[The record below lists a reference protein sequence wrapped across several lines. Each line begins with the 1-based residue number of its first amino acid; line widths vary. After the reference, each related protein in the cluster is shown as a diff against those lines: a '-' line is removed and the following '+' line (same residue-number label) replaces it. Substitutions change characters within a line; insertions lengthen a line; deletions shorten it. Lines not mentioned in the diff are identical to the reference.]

1 MRIEFRRVSTRIAVY
16 AVVLLAV
23 TCLAF
28 AYFAY
33 TQGTKAVL
41 EEVDKAL
48 TAYADEAARH
58 LESKLQAQFDV
69 LEAIAA
75 RPEMTGMNWDMQRP
89 VLLAEIERLKTFE
102 YFGSADQTG
111 RIRFTNGTT
120 LDFSGRPFVEK
131 ALAGEVAVSDL
142 VVSPL
147 DGELSLYFAV
157 PINRLGA
164 VVGVLVGQL
173 DQEFLSAAV
182 RDLQFADEGWAYIV
196 SGAGTIMAHPVQ
208 EMVLKRSSIYDKTGD
223 FAPAGAAIQ
232 TLGLRQRGTASYQTN
247 DGARRVDA
255 LVPVGLTDWTL
266 AVSALESEM
275 LSNVYRLRTVML
287 TVSVVFIALGIGASL
302 ILGRGV
308 SRPLEEVRAAVED
321 IATGDLSVQVAVKSK
336 DEVGFTISALNAAV
350 ERIAGVLQEVAESAQ
365 TLARMSQEM
374 AAASQEVS
382 ASTEEVASTTNQFS
396 ATLEAVNAR
405 AIGVRQRAEEISDR
419 AAAGEGALREI
430 LNQLTVVRDNSQ
442 SLSDNISHLGQ
453 ISQEIGIIVSTITGI
468 ADQTNLLAL
477 NAAIEAARA
486 GEQGRGFAVV
496 AEEVRQLAEESSQAA
511 VEITDLIQEIQSG
524 IAKAVAGMNEGAEEA
539 EQALGQVTSS
549 SQILREILASVRTIV
564 EDVQHI
570 SKGLEELNL
579 GGADIASVTQEQA
592 ASTSEV
598 SHAAQGLTEMA
609 ALLQDLVGRFRLPK
623 DL

>member
-1 MRIEFRRVSTRIAVY
+1 M
-16 AVVLLAV
+16 
-23 TCLAF
+23 
-28 AYFAY
+28 
-33 TQGTKAVL
+33 
-41 EEVDKAL
+41 
-48 TAYADEAARH
+48 
-58 LESKLQAQFDV
+58 
-69 LEAIAA
+69 
-75 RPEMTGMNWDMQRP
+75 
-89 VLLAEIERLKTFE
+89 
-102 YFGSADQTG
+102 
-111 RIRFTNGTT
+111 
-120 LDFSGRPFVEK
+120 
-131 ALAGEVAVSDL
+131 
-142 VVSPL
+142 
-147 DGELSLYFAV
+147 
-157 PINRLGA
+157 
-164 VVGVLVGQL
+164 
-173 DQEFLSAAV
+173 
-182 RDLQFADEGWAYIV
+182 
-196 SGAGTIMAHPVQ
+196 
-208 EMVLKRSSIYDKTGD
+208 
-223 FAPAGAAIQ
+223 
-232 TLGLRQRGTASYQTN
+232 
-247 DGARRVDA
+247 
-255 LVPVGLTDWTL
+255 
-266 AVSALESEM
+266 
-275 LSNVYRLRTVML
+275 
-287 TVSVVFIALGIGASL
+287 
-302 ILGRGV
+302 
-308 SRPLEEVRAAVED
+308 
-321 IATGDLSVQVAVKSK
+321 
-336 DEVGFTISALNAAV
+336 

-405 AIGVRQRAEEISDR
+405 NGVRQRAEEISDR

-511 VEITDLIQEIQSG
+511 AEITDLIQEIQSG